1 MDDDDPFDELD
12 LEDALK
18 VDVLMGWDGP
28 TCATCGA
35 PLSGDPDD
43 EPAGDAGLPICG
55 ECARTARRSGPRL
68 DHAL

>member
-18 VDVLMGWDGP
+18 VDLLMGWDGP

-35 PLSGDPDD
+35 PLNGDPDD
-43 EPAGDAGLPICG
+43 EPIGDGGQSICG
-55 ECARTARRSGPRL
+55 ECNRARSASGRER
-68 DHAL
+68 